1 MPQNTMLEPRNDPGQ
16 YVEAHLVR
24 RPPRNA
30 GHEPWIEFHE
40 YRRIVQ
46 KHLRLVIVI
55 AAVCVGLTLM
65 RDLMAGPTYTAS
77 TTLLIRYTPSRVF
90 EDESVAA
97 PQDSSQE
104 PYDDTQSELLKSS
117 SLATRVILD
126 QGLMKLEAR
135 PSHAPGSWL
144 PGWGVLR
151 STLAGWF
158 PSLAAK
164 QAAPTL
170 DDPLAD
176 SVPRSVVQWY
186 LGALQVKPI
195 ENTQLVQVEF
205 TTSDPKLSARM
216 ANAHARAFIR
226 QGIELSAQASDEAQ
240 RFLAGKLD
248 ELKQR
253 VEQSEV
259 ALNNYRR
266 DKDIVPGLISL
277 NGSQDMVV

>member
-1 MPQNTMLEPRNDPGQ
+1 QTNMLEPRDQPDQ
-16 YVEAHLVR
+16 PAQRVEAHLAR
-24 RPPRNA
+24 RPPRFA

-55 AAVCVGLTLM
+55 ALVCMGLTLVH
-65 RDLMAGPTYTAS
+65 DLMAEPTYTAS
-77 TTLLIRYTPSRVF
+77 TTLLIRSAPSRVF
-90 EDESVAA
+90 QDETVSAT
-97 PQDSSQE
+97 QDSSQE

-126 QGLMKLEAR
+126 QGLMKLDAR
-135 PSHAPGSWL
+135 PSHASRSWL
-144 PGWGVLR
+144 PGWSDLR
-151 STLAGWF
+151 SALAGWF

-195 ENTQLVQVEF
+195 ENTQLVQVE
-205 TTSDPKLSARM
+205 
-216 ANAHARAFIR
+216 
-226 QGIELSAQASDEAQ
+226 
-240 RFLAGKLD
+240 
-248 ELKQR
+248 
-253 VEQSEV
+253 
-259 ALNNYRR
+259 
-266 DKDIVPGLISL
+266 
-277 NGSQDMVV
+277 